1 MRPNPSI
8 NPEAS
13 DRAACAGYVRRL
25 PPQTKGHF
33 VRLFLALILIATS
46 ILSHAQGA
54 ARLKDPA
61 AARQLTDQI
70 MSKIAAGE
78 FEAGLRLAQPYVIIP
93 DSEFETMVGQ
103 GKLQTP
109 MMVQRFGKSIGS
121 EFIREDRAGENVF
134 RIVQINRF
142 EKHAT
147 RWTFIFYRT
156 PTGWCINT
164 FYFDDKIQA
173 LFPSGG

>member
-1 MRPNPSI
+1 MRT
-8 NPEAS
+8 
-13 DRAACAGYVRRL
+13 L
-25 PPQTKGHF
+25 
-33 VRLFLALILIATS
+33 LAILLMSVA
-46 ILSHAQGA
+46 ILAHAEGT

-70 MSKIAAGE
+70 MAKVAAGE
-78 FEAGLRLAQPYVIIP
+78 FEAGLRLAKPYLIIP

-103 GKLQTP
+103 GKLQGP
-109 MMVQRFGKSIGS
+109 MLVQRFGKSIGS
-121 EFIREDRAGENVF
+121 EFIREDRAGENVM

-147 RWTFIFYRT
+147 RWIFIFYRT
-156 PTGWCINT
+156 PTGWCVNT